1 MELSRRQPTP
11 LYYQLK
17 TLLIEE
23 ILSGAYGTD
32 GRLPTEHEL
41 CRQFGMSRTPVTR
54 AVSELAA
61 EGVVLRRRRHGT
73 FVNPH
78 WLARRADSAEV
89 RVMVPD
95 DAGWAEHLR
104 SVAPPGMR
112 LSIAETDV
120 SDLHSIFIRAVAEG
134 HAADLAVLDSVWLAE
149 FAASGFLW
157 PLEDLDADWIN
168 GDYGSDFLQP
178 FVDAHRFGG
187 STLAV
192 QAEMDVGGL
201 WYSRAALASV
211 GADCPRTWAELLET
225 GRRLS
230 TAGTRQY
237 PLVLPAGPAAD
248 EFTTY
253 CLVTLLASNGA
264 QVLSPDAVTLN
275 SPASTEAMELL
286 RSLADDKIVPA
297 AAVGFDRDRPIQL
310 LARGEAAMAFGG
322 SYQAPGVAHD
332 AGIALEQVTG
342 TFGFAPM
349 PAGPRGG
356 HAVLVGGFAWCVP
369 RQARQPAAA
378 MQLLQSAVT
387 HQAMARFFART
398 GQIPP
403 RRSAVTE
410 LVGRSAFHAFTA
422 ALLGCATTR
431 PVAPAYSLVSGQ
443 LRGMVE
449 AVVTGRLS
457 PAAAVSRGADL
468 ISAVTGLPVA

>member
-1 MELSRRQPTP
+1 
-11 LYYQLK
+11 
-17 TLLIEE
+17 
-23 ILSGAYGTD
+23 
-32 GRLPTEHEL
+32 
-41 CRQFGMSRTPVTR
+41 
-54 AVSELAA
+54 
-61 EGVVLRRRRHGT
+61 
-73 FVNPH
+73 
-78 WLARRADSAEV
+78 
-89 RVMVPD
+89 
-95 DAGWAEHLR
+95 
-104 SVAPPGMR
+104 
-112 LSIAETDV
+112 
-120 SDLHSIFIRAVAEG
+120 
-134 HAADLAVLDSVWLAE
+134 
-149 FAASGFLW
+149 
-157 PLEDLDADWIN
+157 
-168 GDYGSDFLQP
+168 
-178 FVDAHRFGG
+178 
-187 STLAV
+187 
-192 QAEMDVGGL
+192 
-201 WYSRAALASV
+201 
-211 GADCPRTWAELLET
+211 
-225 GRRLS
+225 
-230 TAGTRQY
+230 
-237 PLVLPAGPAAD
+237 
-248 EFTTY
+248 
-253 CLVTLLASNGA
+253 
-264 QVLSPDAVTLN
+264 
-275 SPASTEAMELL
+275 
-286 RSLADDKIVPA
+286 
-297 AAVGFDRDRPIQL
+297 
-310 LARGEAAMAFGG
+310 MAFGG

-431 PVAPAYSLVSGQ
+431 PVTPAYSLVSGQ

>member
-1 MELSRRQPTP
+1 
-11 LYYQLK
+11 
-17 TLLIEE
+17 
-23 ILSGAYGTD
+23 
-32 GRLPTEHEL
+32 
-41 CRQFGMSRTPVTR
+41 
-54 AVSELAA
+54 
-61 EGVVLRRRRHGT
+61 
-73 FVNPH
+73 
-78 WLARRADSAEV
+78 
-89 RVMVPD
+89 
-95 DAGWAEHLR
+95 
-104 SVAPPGMR
+104 MR

-120 SDLHSIFIRAVAEG
+120 SDIHSIFIRAVAEG
-134 HAADLAVLDSVWLAE
+134 RAADLAVLDSVWLAE

-157 PLEDLDADWIN
+157 PLEDLDAAWVA

-178 FVDAHRFGG
+178 FVDAHRFDG

-201 WYSRAALASV
+201 WYRRADIGSI
-211 GADCPRTWAELLET
+211 GMDCPRTWAQLHEA

-237 PLVLPAGPAAD
+237 PLAVPAGPAAG

-264 QVLSPDAVTLN
+264 QVLSPDAVTLS
-275 SPASTEAMELL
+275 SPASLEAMQLL

-297 AAVGFDRDRPIQL
+297 ASVGFDRDRPIQL

-322 SYQAPGVAHD
+322 SYQAPTLAHG
-332 AGIALEQVTG
+332 AGIALEQVTR

-349 PAGPRGG
+349 PAGPHGG
-356 HAVLVGGFAWCVP
+356 HAVLAGGFAWCVP
-369 RQARQPAAA
+369 RQARQPGPA
-378 MQLLQSAVT
+378 MELLQSAVT

-410 LVGRSAFHAFTA
+410 LVSQSSFHAFTA
-422 ALLGCATTR
+422 GLLSRAITR
-431 PVAPAYSLVSGQ
+431 PVTSAYSLVSAQ
-443 LRGMVE
+443 LRAMVE

-457 PAAAVSRGADL
+457 PITAVGRAAEL
-468 ISAVTGLPVA
+468 ISAVTGLPIA